1 MALLKLKDF
10 DPNYREA
17 LGDDSIIGFSVYAA
31 ATDEKIGTV
40 KDVLV
45 DENEGRAF
53 AQFKKQQHWL

>member
-17 LGDDSIIGFSVYAA
+17 LGDDSIIGFSVYTA

-45 DENEGRAF
+45 DDTNLRTET
-53 AQFKKQQHWL
+53 